1 MPAAAR
7 GDSQDV
13 VASKTGTGPNC
24 ALPVTTS
31 TDECSPNVFTNGIGS
46 VREGDKV
53 APHPFVGCGNDG
65 SVLTTFS
72 PNVFVN
78 GKGFG
83 RLGDQYTSDNTITTG
98 SSNVFVNG

>member
-7 GDSQDV
+7 GDGADKV
-13 VASKTGTGPNC
+13 DSKTGSGRRC
-24 ALPVTTS
+24 AFPLITS
-31 TDECSPNVFTNGIGS
+31 TDECSPNVFVNGIGC

-53 APHPFVGCGNDG
+53 APHPRRGCETDE

-83 RLGDQYTSDNTITTG
+83 RLGDQYTSDNTIITG